1 MSIILGAAW
10 LLIVLSCLV
19 LVREGGHDEA
29 P

>member
-1 MSIILGAAW
+1 MSVILGAAW

-19 LVREGGHDEA
+19 LSSEGNRDEA